1 MLIARS
7 TEIHQLSSMGYC
19 NVDHGGMPSLSVTTD
34 AQ

>member
-7 TEIHQLSSMGYC
+7 TEIHQL
-19 NVDHGGMPSLSVTTD
+19 LSINQWKVSQEELFFTVETID